1 MKAHLQNHKKLLKNS
16 ITLIE
21 TLISLLILSTVVI
34 GFLKISYN
42 SENNSNLFN
51 VLNHIENNFTTKTY
65 SNFIQSN
72 TNLQITK
79 NKIGNENEVEN
90 LNVKKY
96 EYLDN
101 NIRVFKYE
109 K

>member
-1 MKAHLQNHKKLLKNS
+1 MLKNS

-79 NKIGNENEVEN
+79 NKIGNENENEVEN

>member
-1 MKAHLQNHKKLLKNS
+1 MLKNS

-21 TLISLLILSTVVI
+21 TLISLLILSTVVG

-42 SENNSNLFN
+42 SENDDNIFHIINN
-51 VLNHIENNFTTKTY
+51 IENDFTTKNY
-65 SNFIQSN
+65 SSFITST

-79 NKIGNENEVEN
+79 TKIGNETEIEN
-90 LNVKKY
+90 LTVKKY
-96 EYLDN
+96 EYIDN
-101 NIRVFKYE
+101 KIKVFKYE